1 MTRRLWVAALLVC
14 AALYALLLVAA
25 GRATGFH
32 VGLND
37 FWGNYYLASAAA
49 LSRPGTLYNGFFPC
63 GYTLATRLIGG
74 ANPAFGM
81 YLANVALAALLALSV
96 AAAAWRL
103 LSPVWALAAL
113 AAVCVWPAVFRCA
126 VTIGPDLGSAAWF
139 TAGAAVLL
147 VAMGGGKA
155 AEGRKWLWFAGGL
168 LLGLSGLWRYHGLVA
183 GGALLVAL
191 ACAGFRLRT
200 AGLAAAGMLVAY
212 SPQFAVNL
220 LAGKGLLQTDQAF
233 NVYKLIHGVD
243 WLRINPDAVP
253 GSMLRVIAADPDR
266 FALRYAAGLLQMLW
280 LLAAALLALAFG
292 ASESIRRAS
301 GVIALTVGI
310 YCLIVAVGDSG
321 RAGLLVLPLVILA
334 CAILG
339 HATVERGLSGAVAP
353 FTRWVLLAGA
363 ALCLTV
369 YLAFALQT
377 NAELIRAWQSDHAQY
392 REVERLLRADGVRTA
407 KQVFTTDFRLYMPS
421 TPPFQPYLNGSW
433 LRYDRDY
440 GQRYPDMPASGMQ
453 SFLTACHERGVT
465 HLVLTAFSDDLIS
478 GLGAVDVRAQ
488 APDVAYVGGVGAWR
502 VFRLT
507 EYRP

>member
-1 MTRRLWVAALLVC
+1 MTRRLWGAALLVC

-81 YLANVALAALLALSV
+81 YLANIALAALLALSV

-103 LSPVWALAAL
+103 LSPAWALAAL
-113 AAVCVWPAVFRCA
+113 AAVCVWPAMFRCA

-147 VAMGGGKA
+147 VAMDGGKA

-253 GSMLRVIAADPDR
+253 DSVLKIIADDPAR
-266 FALRYAAGLLQMLW
+266 FALRYAAGLLRLLW
-280 LLAAALLALAFG
+280 LLVAALVALAFG
-292 ASESIRRAS
+292 ASDSIRRAS
-301 GVIALTVGI
+301 GAIAMTVGI
-310 YCLIVAVGDSG
+310 YCLVVAAGDSP
-321 RAGLLVLPLVILA
+321 RADRAVLPLVVFA
-334 CAILG
+334 CTVIA
-339 HATVERGLSGAVAP
+339 HAVIHRGLRDQEAP
-353 FTRWVLLAGA
+353 FQRWVLRAGGG
-363 ALCLTV
+363 LCLAM

-377 NAELIRAWQSDHAQY
+377 NAELVQAWVRDHAQY
-392 REVERLLRADGVRTA
+392 RAVERLLRADGVRSA
-407 KQVFTTDFRLYMPS
+407 KQVFSNDVRLYLPG
-421 TPPFQPYLNGSW
+421 TPPLQLWQNGNWMRFDQS
-433 LRYDRDY
+433 YN
-440 GQRYPDMPASGMQ
+440 QRYPDLPDDSMD
-453 SFLTACHERGVT
+453 SFLRACREKGIT
-465 HLVLTAFSDDLIS
+465 HLVLTGSAGDLLPELQAIY
-478 GLGAVDVRAQ
+478 GGQPARPVHPLGER
-488 APDVAYVGGVGAWR
+488 GVYR
-502 VFRLT
+502 VFRIGGK
-507 EYRP
+507 